1 MIDLINIYLTIWETE
16 DQLEEKEESFKQ
28 SLMQAFPSMAKQIY
42 GEEDDDN
49 ALGDD
54 YEQILPSNM
63 EEFRSLEDL
72 LNNIQEMN
80 VEDLEKS

>member
-1 MIDLINIYLTIWETE
+1 
-16 DQLEEKEESFKQ
+16 
-28 SLMQAFPSMAKQIY
+28 MQAFPSMAKQIY
-42 GEEDDDN
+42 GEEDDP
-49 ALGDD
+49 ALGED

>member
-1 MIDLINIYLTIWETE
+1 
-16 DQLEEKEESFKQ
+16 
-28 SLMQAFPSMAKQIY
+28 MQAFPSMAKQIY
-42 GEEDDDN
+42 GEEEDD